1 MYLYNHLIDLFK
13 ILKNEVEYIYKLKY
27 EFLEIIIKW
36 LLRYYTAIFTIFGGN
51 RAGRFGGV
59 DGLLI
64 KHIIVFINAKLF
76 TLILI
81 KAVILT

>member
-13 ILKNEVEYIYKLKY
+13 ITKNEVEYIYKLKY

-36 LLRYYTAIFTIFGGN
+36 LLRYYTVIFTIFGGN

-59 DGLLI
+59 DGSLV
-64 KHIIVFINAKLF
+64 KH
-76 TLILI
+76 
-81 KAVILT
+81 VIPFSFL